1 MTSSLNR
8 VSITEHGLEW
18 RQAPA
23 ERGIAGSDGRE
34 QKGIF
39 LARDVDEVDWFVSM
53 GKRRVARDLRRDLG
67 IDVWEVT
74 VDHDLDPYVEDP
86 RSSLPYYVVDGY
98 LCWAQPVPAARL
110 RLIKQGL

>member
-34 QKGIF
+34 QEGIF
-39 LARDVDEVDWFVSM
+39 LARDVDE
-53 GKRRVARDLRRDLG
+53 GALLTG
-67 IDVWEVT
+67 PLT
-74 VDHDLDPYVEDP
+74 
-86 RSSLPYYVVDGY
+86 
-98 LCWAQPVPAARL
+98 
-110 RLIKQGL
+110 